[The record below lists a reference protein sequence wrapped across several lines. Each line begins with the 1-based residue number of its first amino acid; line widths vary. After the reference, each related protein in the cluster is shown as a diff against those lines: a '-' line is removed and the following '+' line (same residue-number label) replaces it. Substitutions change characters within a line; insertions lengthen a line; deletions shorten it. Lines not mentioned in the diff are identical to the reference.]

1 MRDIRVTW
9 RIHRKDFY
17 FLAICVLVGWGIGVV
32 TALLCMH
39 FLMEPGEGFA
49 TIGAL
54 FAFFAIAV
62 GLLARGNQNSSTRY
76 ALAISMGQTR
86 RAYLLWDSLAGFLEC
101 LVFTGGV
108 LLLGRA
114 ERALYLALYPEEE
127 DVLDFIGF
135 FAEYRYAVWIVLLAC
150 AVFVC
155 LDLLLTALMLRFGRK
170 GMFVFLVPIWA
181 MTLIIN
187 PALNAVRGN
196 PGSLMAMLGE
206 WFIRLGGFL
215 SGIGGVVAGA
225 VLALVLV
232 GGSVAYL
239 LRAPVQ
245 L

>member
-1 MRDIRVTW
+1 MRDICITW
-9 RIHRKDFY
+9 RIHQKDFS
-17 FLAICVLVGWGIGVV
+17 FLAACVAVGWGIGVV
-32 TALLCMH
+32 TALLCLR
-39 FLMEPGEGFA
+39 FLMEPGEGFV

-62 GLLARGNQNSSTRY
+62 GLLSRGNQNSSTRY
-76 ALAISMGQTR
+76 VLAISMGQTR
-86 RAYLLWDSLAGFLEC
+86 RAYLLWDSLASFLEC

-108 LLLGRA
+108 LLLGIA

-127 DVLDFIGF
+127 DVLDFIRVF
-135 FAEYRYAVWIVLLAC
+135 SQYRYAPWIVLIAC
-150 AVFVC
+150 AAFVC

-170 GMFVFLVPIWA
+170 GMFVFLVPVWV
-181 MTLIIN
+181 MTLIIS

-206 WFIRLGGFL
+206 GLIRLGGFL
-215 SGIGGVVAGA
+215 YGIGGVIAGA
-225 VLALVLV
+225 VVVLALV
-232 GGSVAYL
+232 GASVAYL

>member
-1 MRDIRVTW
+1 MRDIRITW
-9 RIHRKDFY
+9 RIHRKDISFMV
-17 FLAICVLVGWGIGVV
+17 ICVAVGWGIGVA
-32 TALLCMH
+32 TALLCMR
-39 FLMEPGEGFA
+39 FLMEPGDGFA
-49 TIGAL
+49 TVGAL

-62 GLLARGNQNSSTRY
+62 GILARGNQNSSTRY
-76 ALAISMGQTR
+76 ALAVSMGQTR
-86 RAYLLWDSLAGFLEC
+86 RSYLLWDSLAGFFEC

-108 LLLGRA
+108 ILLGRA
-114 ERALYLALYPEEE
+114 ERALYLALYPGEEN
-127 DVLDFIGF
+127 VLDFIQV
-135 FAEYRYAVWIVLLAC
+135 FAQYRYAPWIVLAAC

-170 GMFVFLVPIWA
+170 GMFVFLVPIWV
-181 MTLIIN
+181 MTLIVN

-206 WFIRLGGFL
+206 GLIRLGGCL
-215 SGIGGVVAGA
+215 SGMGGLIALA
-225 VLALVLV
+225 VLVLALV

>member
-1 MRDIRVTW
+1 MRDIRITW
-9 RIHRKDFY
+9 RIHRKDISFM
-17 FLAICVLVGWGIGVV
+17 AICVAVGWGIGVA

-49 TIGAL
+49 TVGAL

-62 GLLARGNQNSSTRY
+62 GILARGNQNSSTRY
-76 ALAISMGQTR
+76 ALAVSMGQTR
-86 RAYLLWDSLAGFLEC
+86 RSYLLWDSLAGFLEC

-108 LLLGRA
+108 ILLGMA
-114 ERALYLALYPEEE
+114 ERALYLALFPGEE

-135 FAEYRYAVWIVLLAC
+135 FEEYRYAAWIVLAAC

-155 LDLLLTALMLRFGRK
+155 LDLLLTALMLRFGRR
-170 GMFVFLVPIWA
+170 GMFVFLVPVWV
-181 MTLIIN
+181 MTLVIS

-206 WFIRLGGFL
+206 WLIRLGGFL
-215 SGIGGVVAGA
+215 SGVGGVVAGA
-225 VLALVLV
+225 VLVLALV